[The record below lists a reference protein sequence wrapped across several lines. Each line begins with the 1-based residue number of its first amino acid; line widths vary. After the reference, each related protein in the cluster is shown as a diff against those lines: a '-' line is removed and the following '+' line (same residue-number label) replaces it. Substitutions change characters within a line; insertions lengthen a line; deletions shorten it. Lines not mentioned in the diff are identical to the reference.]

1 MQVDTPHHAPSTF
14 QEFVRQYAMV
24 VLSILTALALE
35 HLVVG
40 WHDAATARASRAR
53 IDAELQRNLVDLKAA
68 RKTNA
73 ENVDAVKAAV
83 HALVD
88 LLRKPPVDN
97 DVTMKTIKPA
107 LDHFG
112 ISVAGW
118 QRDAWDAAIADQSA
132 SHMESADLR
141 RYAEISEHDMETEAS
156 LLLGGEWLTRAS
168 ELLVDVRLGKVDARL
183 ITNQMVR
190 YLVAAEQI
198 EAEQIKLEK
207 LLAGHIASQVVSATS
222 SAILG

>member
-1 MQVDTPHHAPSTF
+1 MQVDAPHHAPSTF

-35 HLVVG
+35 HLAVA
-40 WHDAATARASRAR
+40 WHDSASARASKAR
-53 IDAELQRNLVDLKAA
+53 IDAELQGNLVDLRTAQKN
-68 RKTNA
+68 NA

-83 HALVD
+83 RALVD

-112 ISVAGW
+112 ISVVGW

-141 RYAEISEHDMETEAS
+141 RYAEIYASEHDMETEAS
-156 LLLGGEWLTRAS
+156 LLLGGEWLTRAA

-190 YLVAAEQI
+190 FLVAGEQI
-198 EAEQIKLEK
+198 EAEQRKLDK
-207 LLAGHIASQVVSATS
+207 LLAPHGAS
-222 SAILG
+222 